1 MLLQETAMTAM
12 PITLALDL
20 EGTLISHVSTMVPRP
35 GLYEFLEFCCQ
46 QFERV
51 VFLSFVDEERGRQIL
66 NIMADSGHMPD
77 WVRLAE
83 YFHAQGGRP
92 GAKDL
97 RQLGVE
103 PDHALLVDDQPQVL
117 PKEQL
122 HRLVQVSEFKVPLS
136 DDDCALYESQ
146 SRILQKRHNI
156 WVCGATEIEQ
166 FRPKHLTHLITI
178 ANPGYAITTP
188 AWFDGEH
195 LQLHFG
201 DVISEQDA
209 RACRTKAASADDI
222 QQAIVF
228 YRVARQLGNARL
240 LVTCDYGASR
250 SPALAYVLRSD
261 QLGPGYEAE
270 ALRDILA
277 VRPDAVPNTHVVN
290 LGDHLLERQGA
301 LIRPFREYLQQIEV
315 TGGY

>member
-1 MLLQETAMTAM
+1 MSNNFNQ
-12 PITLALDL
+12 ITLAIDL
-20 EGTLISHVSTMVPRP
+20 EGTLISHASTMVPRP

-77 WVRLAE
+77 WVRSAE
-83 YFHAQGGRP
+83 YFHVQGGRP
-92 GAKDL
+92 SAKDL

-122 HRLVQVSEFKVPLS
+122 HRLVQVPEFKAPFS
-136 DDDCALYESQ
+136 GDDHVLDEVRY
-146 SRILQKRHNI
+146 RILQKRHNI
-156 WVCGATEIEQ
+156 WVCGATEVEQ
-166 FRPKHLTHLITI
+166 FRSKHLTHLITI
-178 ANPGYAITTP
+178 ANPGSPITAP
-188 AWFDGEH
+188 AWFSGDH
-195 LQLHFG
+195 LQLYFG

-250 SPALAYVLRSD
+250 SPAVAYLLRAD

-277 VRPDAVPNTHVVN
+277 VRPDAVPNMHVVN
-290 LGDHLLERQGA
+290 LGDLLLGRQGA
-301 LIRPFREYLQQIEV
+301 LTQPFREYLQQIEMA
-315 TGGY
+315 GGY